1 MDEQG
6 NAGVSTM
13 KLDAEAATLVD
24 GWKDL
29 RPNGGGLPTGQP
41 PKGLRRPII
50 RYSNDLW
57 RASLLARKACKKT
70 GASVSIQIDGDE
82 IIVSG
87 ELKGRSGVTLRG
99 ERTSGIAEMLT
110 KVSIALCR

>member
-1 MDEQG
+1 MDEQSS
-6 NAGVSTM
+6 AGASTM

-29 RPNGGGLPTGQP
+29 RPTGGGLPTGQP

-70 GASVSIQIDGDE
+70 GAKVFVQIDGDE
-82 IIVSG
+82 MIVSG
-87 ELKGRSGVTLRG
+87 ELRGRDVKFHG
-99 ERTSGIAEMLT
+99 ERTSELAEMLT

>member
-1 MDEQG
+1 MDEKG
-6 NAGVSTM
+6 SASIGTM

-29 RPNGGGLPTGQP
+29 RPTGGGLPTGQP

-70 GASVSIQIDGDE
+70 GARIFIQFDGDE
-82 IIVSG
+82 MVVSG
-87 ELKGRSGVTLRG
+87 ELRGRDKATLRA
-99 ERTSGIAEMLT
+99 ERTSELAEMLT